1 MSEIKTAF
9 GYTRAFVRLAL
20 EKKLLSRHLKELLS
34 NHELL
39 RQVTSHIFGHRYT
52 RCFLKKD
59 PFLFFFIIHSNG
71 EQLA

>member
-1 MSEIKTAF
+1 MHLFSVDDNVRRNVWKMTEIKTAF

-39 RQVTSHIFGHRYT
+39 RQIFI
-52 RCFLKKD
+52 CV
-59 PFLFFFIIHSNG
+59 
-71 EQLA
+71 

>member
-39 RQVTSHIFGHRYT
+39 RYACIY
-52 RCFLKKD
+52 
-59 PFLFFFIIHSNG
+59 I
-71 EQLA
+71 

>member
-39 RQVTSHIFGHRYT
+39 RQV
-52 RCFLKKD
+52 LM
-59 PFLFFFIIHSNG
+59 HSMHV
-71 EQLA
+71 